1 MCGIWW
7 KTPDWYSSKVKPVEE
22 RTEQTLDS
30 DTGALM
36 LRPFDL
42 EIGPSEGEDSGGEE
56 DAVRVEPEIWG
67 DVEGVQIGEEEVKE
81 GDEGDEDEA

>member
-7 KTPDWYSSKVKPVEE
+7 KTPSFYSSKMKAVEV
-22 RTEQTLDS
+22 RTQQTLDS
-30 DTGALM
+30 DTGDLM

-42 EIGPSEGEDSGGEE
+42 EIGPSEGEEGGEE

-67 DVEGVQIGEEEVKE
+67 EVEGVEIGEEEFK
-81 GDEGDEDEA
+81 EGDEDET